1 MDTQPNLP
9 DLSQAFKQSTT
20 EQLTEQIEALKPA
33 SGAVLQIVQWPDP
46 TLRIVSKPVVSGIK
60 DDKPLQE
67 LLDDMVHTMQA
78 YGAVGLAAI
87 QVGVPLRVLV
97 VQDQTRKPVKV
108 INPVIK
114 EVDGHSFQ
122 QEGCLSFPGLFVAI
136 KRPAEV
142 VVEFY
147 DENGDMKTTVA
158 TDLLGRA
165 ILHEIDH
172 LDGKVFLDLV
182 SKLNKAKVMKD
193 YERIQKKI
201 NRRNGGTS
209 TTPTKKKR

>member
-1 MDTQPNLP
+1 MDTQ
-9 DLSQAFKQSTT
+9 QSTT
-20 EQLTEQIEALKPA
+20 EQLSEQIEALKPV

-46 TLRIVSKPVVSGIK
+46 VLRQVSTPVISGIK
-60 DDKPLQE
+60 DDKPLQD
-67 LLDDMVHTMQA
+67 LLDDMVTTMQA

-108 INPVIK
+108 VNPVIK

-122 QEGCLSFPGLFVAI
+122 KEGCLSFPGLFVAI

-147 DENGDMKTTVA
+147 DEKGDKKTTVA
-158 TDLLGRA
+158 TELLGRA
-165 ILHEIDH
+165 IMHEIDH

-182 SKLNKAKVMKD
+182 SKLNKAEVLKKW
-193 YERIQKKI
+193 ERTRKKL
-201 NRRNGGTS
+201 NRRTS
-209 TTPTKKKR
+209 PNSNVTPPKKKRK